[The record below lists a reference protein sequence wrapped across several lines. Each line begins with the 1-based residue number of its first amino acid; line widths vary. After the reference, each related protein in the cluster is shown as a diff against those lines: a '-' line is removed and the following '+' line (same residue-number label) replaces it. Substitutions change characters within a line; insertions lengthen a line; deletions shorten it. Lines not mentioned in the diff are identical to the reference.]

1 MTVVPAD
8 AGIERECRTTRV
20 AIGRKRAQPGL
31 KKGAQTIQYL
41 HGNQGL
47 SHLELAEFEALQR
60 VAERCAGTLL
70 SLRQPPEVAMDDGL
84 AGVVTDHVE
93 QP

>member
-47 SHLELAEFEALQR
+47 SHLELAEFEAILTR
-60 VAERCAGTLL
+60 V
-70 SLRQPPEVAMDDGL
+70 RQDSWTVA
-84 AGVVTDHVE
+84 
-93 QP
+93 